1 MADTAI
7 LRTTKFGNGFVKKDV
22 IAYLDQLNS
31 KINEL
36 NVELKSARR
45 SAPES
50 DPDEIQHYKN
60 QIENLQERLN
70 RANAMLRTAV
80 ENHNREVEE
89 LKNQLRIA
97 EMRAEANR

>member
-22 IAYLDQLNS
+22 IAYLDQLNTR
-31 KINEL
+31 INEL
-36 NVELKSARR
+36 NAELKTAKHSE
-45 SAPES
+45 PENDS
-50 DPDEIQHYKN
+50 DEIQRYKN

-80 ENHNREVEE
+80 ENHNREVED

-97 EMRAEANR
+97 EMKAQANR